1 MNKKTAH
8 LLFAACFCIVTCGTA
23 QPVPETEAMGIAA
36 RFLSAQTGLHVQ
48 KSAMQCAYTV
58 AALDNDAPLF
68 YVFNGENAFVVV
80 SAEKRTKSVLA
91 YSTSQNFDP
100 ENIIPPVRMWL
111 DSYRRQIQAA
121 RLSGQSCLQTW
132 GEDSIRIVEEVA
144 PMTESRWGQGI
155 PYNYFCP
162 KDDKGRNER
171 CATGCVA
178 TAMAQL
184 MYHFRWPESGTGSY
198 SYVHEDYG
206 RLSADFGS
214 SRYEYRKMCDR
225 PSQPNAAASLL
236 INHCGVAVDMVYGPN
251 SSGMYNHKAAY
262 AMRTYFKYS
271 PETKYIFR
279 DSNGMAHD
287 SIQQVPYPLDW
298 DSVVVAHLKKR
309 IPVYYAGWSKPWTD
323 GHGFVCDGYQKFS
336 DGRCFF
342 HFNFGWEGQADGY
355 FHTGDLTPGSYN
367 FNLAQEVIV
376 NAVPDTQ
383 AYTYPPAQSASGECT
398 LTHRTGSFENG
409 GTGFASCTPG
419 ADYTWHIRPD
429 LDSISQLNVQLHV
442 QLMAGDTLRI
452 SSSDKN
458 FSGMTL
464 TATDTTLQ
472 ISPKIKV
479 MDIRLTTAADSRSL
493 GVHGSYEAVYPEFC
507 TTTRPVTKATAT
519 ISDGSEE
526 LDYNNNTRCRTI
538 INLKNYAGI
547 NLKFHYL
554 ETEKERDVLR
564 FYDYNDSN
572 RLLLELSGRLGGD
585 SLFFLNSNFVIVEFV
600 SDDSITDK
608 GWSFTYTAS
617 KAGLAETGA
626 EQLRIWPNPAQTELH
641 IENISGAS
649 IGEIRLT
656 DLTGR
661 LLQRRTAESGQLT
674 LHVSDLPKGLYLLHI
689 RNGQGTQVYKFV
701 RK

>member
-1 MNKKTAH
+1 MNKKLTH
-8 LLFAACFCIVTCGTA
+8 LYLAILACCSWIGVSA
-23 QPVPETEAMGIAA
+23 QAIPEHDAMETAA
-36 RFLSAQTGLHVQ
+36 RFLGAQTGLHVQ
-48 KSAMQCAYTV
+48 KSALSCAYTEQD
-58 AALDNDAPLF
+58 ADAPLF

-80 SAEKRTKSVLA
+80 SAEQKTKAVLA

-121 RLSGQSCLQTW
+121 RALGIPQSGTQKDENRGIAES
-132 GEDSIRIVEEVA
+132 VE
-144 PMTESRWGQGI
+144 PLMESHWGQGI
-155 PYNYFCP
+155 PYNFCCP
-162 KDDKGRNER
+162 ADDKGQNER
-171 CATGCVA
+171 CVTGCVA

-184 MYHFRWPESGTGSY
+184 MYYFRWPETGTGSY
-198 SYVHEDYG
+198 SYTHDTYG
-206 RLSADFGS
+206 ELSADFGS
-214 SRYEYRKMCDR
+214 SRYNFEKMCNK
-225 PSQPNAAASLL
+225 PAH
-236 INHCGVAVDMVYGPN
+236 INGSISHLTGHCGVSVDMVYGPN

-287 SIQQVPYPLDW
+287 SLQQIPYPLDW
-298 DSVVVAHLKKR
+298 DSVVVAHLQR
-309 IPVYYAGWSKPWTD
+309 SIPVYYAGWSKPWTD
-323 GHGFVCDGYQKFS
+323 GHGFICDGYQKDS
-336 DGRCFF
+336 SGRCFF

-355 FHTGDLTPGSYN
+355 FYTGNLHPGTYN

-383 AYTYPPAQSASGECT
+383 AYTYPPAQPASGECT

-409 GTGFASCTPG
+409 RTGFASCTPG

-479 MDIRLTTAADSRSL
+479 MDIRLTTAADSRSI
-493 GVHGSYEAVYPEFC
+493 GFHASYEAEWPEFC

-519 ISDGSEE
+519 LDDGSGD
-526 LDYNNNTRCRTI
+526 LDYNSNTCCRTI
-538 INLKNYAGI
+538 INLKGYAGM

-554 ETEKERDVLR
+554 ETEKERDVLH

-572 RLLLELSGRLGGD
+572 RLLLELSGRLDND
-585 SLFFLNSNFVIVEFV
+585 SVFFLRSNFVIVEFV

-617 KAGLAETGA
+617 RTGIVETST
-626 EQLRIWPNPAQTELH
+626 EMMRIWPNPAQTELH
-641 IENISGAS
+641 IESISGAP

-661 LLQRRTAESGQLT
+661 LLQRRAAESGQCT
-674 LHVSDLPKGLYLLHI
+674 INVSELPKGLYLLHI
-689 RNGQGTQVYKFV
+689 RNEQGSQVHKFV
-701 RK
+701 RE